1 MSVDG
6 RTYGLI
12 YSRAKR
18 MKEISREIIDGVDR
32 EVCAIKEGEVVA

>member
-1 MSVDG
+1 
-6 RTYGLI
+6 
-12 YSRAKR
+12 